1 MDLNLSWTVLSLV
14 NCVIRASEWIK
25 VNIVNILGTSW
36 RRIQSVFVCDVV
48 GISSCTWKSVNLLPI
63 MTSTTAPEEGHV
75 NEGSSSSRR
84 TSASDNPSI
93 TYYYDNVT
101 VSLVPEKKGLF
112 LKHSEYEVHI
122 LLILRPNRVPIHPK
136 LHPIPDQMPEAKL
149 LCLPTIQWLSDH
161 AELSNLQAPVQVSD
175 SYHMTLYP
183 VINNC
188 ISHVD
193 SSRDYRPNS

>member
-1 MDLNLSWTVLSLV
+1 MDLNLSWTMLSLV

-63 MTSTTAPEEGHV
+63 MTSTNAPEEGHV

-112 LKHSEYEVHI
+112 LKHSEYEVPI
-122 LLILRPNRVPIHPK
+122 QLILRTNRIPIHPK

-149 LCLPTIQWLSDH
+149 LCLSTIQWLFDH

-175 SYHMTLYP
+175 SYHLTLYTQLITIATP
-183 VINNC
+183 T
-188 ISHVD
+188 
-193 SSRDYRPNS
+193 

>member
-1 MDLNLSWTVLSLV
+1 M
-14 NCVIRASEWIK
+14 
-25 VNIVNILGTSW
+25 NILGTSW

-84 TSASDNPSI
+84 TSSSDNPSI

-112 LKHSEYEVHI
+112 LKHSEYEVPIII
-122 LLILRPNRVPIHPK
+122 LLLSPDLSTRDHPK
-136 LHPIPDQMPEAKL
+136 LHPIPDQMPQAKL
-149 LCLPTIQWLSDH
+149 LCLSTIQ
-161 AELSNLQAPVQVSD
+161 
-175 SYHMTLYP
+175 
-183 VINNC
+183 
-188 ISHVD
+188 
-193 SSRDYRPNS
+193 